1 MCILFMFQLKNVLLI
16 KLYNFLAKF
25 DFSQFLVTNHSNLTF
40 WINFMCK
47 IFLRKISIFFCQ
59 KWKDAHPLS
68 LCHFHN
74 TAYFRKSFVSNFSNH
89 FWIRWNIPF
98 LQDGTASQGN
108 RRSRTGSQTKALD
121 IVWSQKIVG
130 N

>member
-47 IFLRKISIFFCQ
+47 IFLRKISIFFAKNEKMHTHYHCVISIILLILE
-59 KWKDAHPLS
+59 KVLS
-68 LCHFHN
+68 LILATIFEWDEIYLSFKMVQLARETEGLAQVRRQKHWIL
-74 TAYFRKSFVSNFSNH
+74 YEVRK
-89 FWIRWNIPF
+89 
-98 LQDGTASQGN
+98 L
-108 RRSRTGSQTKALD
+108 
-121 IVWSQKIVG
+121 
-130 N
+130 

>member
-47 IFLRKISIFFCQ
+47 IFLRKTLIFFAKNEKMHTHYHCVISIILLILE
-59 KWKDAHPLS
+59 KVLS
-68 LCHFHN
+68 LILATIFEWDEIYLSFKMVQLARETEGLAQVRRQKHWIL
-74 TAYFRKSFVSNFSNH
+74 YEVRK
-89 FWIRWNIPF
+89 
-98 LQDGTASQGN
+98 L
-108 RRSRTGSQTKALD
+108 
-121 IVWSQKIVG
+121 
-130 N
+130 